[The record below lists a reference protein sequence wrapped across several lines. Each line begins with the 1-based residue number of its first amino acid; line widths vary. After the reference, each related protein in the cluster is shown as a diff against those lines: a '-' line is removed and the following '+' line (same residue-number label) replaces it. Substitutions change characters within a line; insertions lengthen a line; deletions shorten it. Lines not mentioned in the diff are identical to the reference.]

1 MTLKRSIG
9 SIAAAFSAALM
20 ATTAANAMSGSAS
33 QPAEQAAT
41 KQVRPSP
48 AALIQIDRI
57 AAHTTEVKRPTW
69 GEVWPEFTFAEI
81 QA

>member
-20 ATTAANAMSGSAS
+20 ATTAANAMSGNAS
-33 QPAEQAAT
+33 QPAERTAS

-48 AALIQIDRI
+48 AALLQIDQIIPR
-57 AAHTTEVKRPTW
+57 AVVNMRPTW
-69 GEVWPEFTFAEI
+69 EEVWPQSTFVEV
-81 QA
+81 QG